1 MQENLK
7 HKCSRPYETK
17 KIWSSARHHMETA
30 LPRLG
35 SKIMLHIR
43 LMIFRHLNDSEEI
56 RKRAGLRPAFYDK
69 NGETEKHQR
78 ILPSPSW
85 WPAEIPFH
93 LLKVPT
99 MRWAAA
105 TPPVAFFVACRWER
119 CPTRGQQKWKPGFW
133 FCLCFFEFHLA
144 SLMVT
149 MNTATCAIASSP
161 ICAFSCSGSC
171 IRQKYCPWA
180 VSENVPRA
188 LQANNLVT

>member
-1 MQENLK
+1 MRL
-7 HKCSRPYETK
+7 T
-17 KIWSSARHHMETA
+17 IWSSASHHMETA

-56 RKRAGLRPAFYDK
+56 RGQMPEGLGWALHFTTKMGKPRNISGF
-69 NGETEKHQR
+69 TIT
-78 ILPSPSW
+78 ILLTRRNPLQ
-85 WPAEIPFH
+85 

-119 CPTRGQQKWKPGFW
+119 CPTHGQQKWKPGFW
-133 FCLCFFEFHLA
+133 IYLCFFEFHLA

>member
-1 MQENLK
+1 MRLK
-7 HKCSRPYETK
+7 V
-17 KIWSSARHHMETA
+17 WSSASHHMETS

-56 RKRAGLRPAFYDK
+56 RGQMPEGLGWALHFTTKMGKPRNISGF
-69 NGETEKHQR
+69 TIT
-78 ILPSPSW
+78 ILLTRRNPL
-85 WPAEIPFH
+85 H
-93 LLKVPT
+93 LKVPHHA
-99 MRWAAA
+99 MSSSYA
-105 TPPVAFFVACRWER
+105 TSGILCCLPMGEMSNP
-119 CPTRGQQKWKPGFW
+119 FW
-133 FCLCFFEFHLA
+133 IYLCFFEFDLA

-149 MNTATCAIASSP
+149 INTATCAIASSP

-180 VSENVPRA
+180 VSENVARA